1 MGNYSSC
8 NCWSGQSI
16 NNDFKEIE
24 VPNNNPQSVENL
36 VINTLQYEILEDKKE
51 VKSKMTISSKLLKTK
66 EEEEEKKKQQ
76 RGTNVSQKES
86 ISNIY
91 SPQANENDY
100 KKSSQRV
107 LNFLDDKE
115 NNKSINILILGDTCV
130 GKTSLIYKFTSNI
143 FETYHIPTIKV
154 EVVEHNYKFNNN
166 TYYFNF
172 IDTCG
177 LSEYKSE
184 SEELY
189 ASKNIDI
196 IFFIVDLTENKSFD
210 YMRNLIES
218 KILKNKKIFVLGNKF
233 DLLSKNKEIREKL
246 VAYTASKTL
255 KYFDISAK
263 TGNNLLKVVKACVDI
278 E

>member
-1 MGNYSSC
+1 MGNYSNC
-8 NCWSGQSI
+8 NCCSGQGVS
-16 NNDFKEIE
+16 NDFKEIE

-36 VINTLQYEILEDKKE
+36 IISTLQNEIVEDKKE
-51 VKSKMTISSKLLKTK
+51 FKSKITVSSKVLKMK

-76 RGTNVSQKES
+76 RGANVSQKES
-86 ISNIY
+86 ILNIY
-91 SPQANENDY
+91 SPQTNDNDY
-100 KKSSQRV
+100 RKSSQRV
-107 LNFLDDKE
+107 LNFLEDKQK
-115 NNKSINILILGDTCV
+115 NQCINILILGDTCA

-143 FETYHIPTIKV
+143 FETYYIPTIKV

-166 TYYFNF
+166 TYHINF

-189 ASKNIDI
+189 TSKNIDVI
-196 IFFIVDLTENKSFD
+196 LFVVDLTESKSFD
-210 YMRNLIES
+210 YMKNLIDS

-233 DLLSKNKEIREKL
+233 DLLSKNKEIREKTIT
-246 VAYTASKTL
+246 YTNSKTL